1 MNKGH
6 LIERVAKETGLSK
19 VAADKV
25 IDSVLASVSDGLRQG
40 ERVTFVGFGTFSIT
54 QRRARTGRNPQTGA
68 PIKIAAKKAVR
79 FATGKKLSDAINRS
93 SKK

>member
-6 LIERVAKETGLSK
+6 LIEKVAKEAGISK
-19 VAADKV
+19 VAADHA
-25 IDSVLASVSDGLRQG
+25 IDSVLAGVCDGLKRG

-54 QRRARTGRNPQTGA
+54 ERRARTGRNPQTGA

-79 FATGKKLSDAINRS
+79 FTTGKKLNQVVNRNG
-93 SKK
+93 KK